1 MRRASNSFVCAVDQL
16 ELLRLSLFGR
26 WACVVVV
33 GAFVRHPANATTR
46 DIAPIICIKP
56 PWSRPLCAASKEKNF
71 ICKKHRARKR
81 LRSYISTASAGL
93 ALIRNP

>member
-16 ELLRLSLFGR
+16 ELLRCCDSLYLGDR
-26 WACVVVV
+26 L
-33 GAFVRHPANATTR
+33 GHY
-46 DIAPIICIKP
+46 APRAKRKI
-56 PWSRPLCAASKEKNF
+56 F

-81 LRSYISTASAGL
+81 LRGYIGTVSAGL